1 MSSVL
6 DVTKAV
12 VVALIL
18 AWVLAAC
25 NGATSTVS
33 EPQPTP
39 PSVPGAS
46 STATEGTALE
56 PSAIGPTALLT
67 QVRGQVTISDEGGT
81 TRPAGPMQV
90 LRPGTRVQV
99 PSGARLGLIC
109 ADDHFVE
116 LTAGGEWQLSEAAC
130 GEGRELPTGTYQ
142 HMLPKAGRILDL
154 EGSREVEAKTK
165 EKEGD
170 YGRIPVI
177 LSPRNTSLLELTP
190 ELRWVEVDGA
200 IEYVISLSG
209 MTAFE
214 EISVAAEELGCEEHP
229 LTGSNRICSLAW
241 PASEWPLEPGQRY
254 FLAVGARRGVAEDL
268 RLSEKSALRTL
279 AEEAA
284 GEVEAAVSGIE
295 ALPLDAV
302 THDLLLAGLYAR
314 QGLYGDAA
322 DAYEQALAGQPSPA
336 VYVALG
342 DVYSEMALYRW
353 AFEAY
358 REALQVLSEDED
370 GPSVRAAAE
379 FGLGRVYYNYADDF
393 AEAAKHFEAAAQMYE
408 EAGAAEWLGRAQ
420 KALKEAQKRS
430 P

>member
-1 MSSVL
+1 M
-6 DVTKAV
+6 
-12 VVALIL
+12 
-18 AWVLAAC
+18 
-25 NGATSTVS
+25 
-33 EPQPTP
+33 
-39 PSVPGAS
+39 
-46 STATEGTALE
+46 
-56 PSAIGPTALLT
+56 
-67 QVRGQVTISDEGGT
+67 
-81 TRPAGPMQV
+81 
-90 LRPGTRVQV
+90 
-99 PSGARLGLIC
+99 
-109 ADDHFVE
+109 
-116 LTAGGEWQLSEAAC
+116 
-130 GEGRELPTGTYQ
+130 
-142 HMLPKAGRILDL
+142 
-154 EGSREVEAKTK
+154 
-165 EKEGD
+165 
-170 YGRIPVI
+170 
-177 LSPRNTSLLELTP
+177 
-190 ELRWVEVDGA
+190 
-200 IEYVISLSG
+200 
-209 MTAFE
+209 
-214 EISVAAEELGCEEHP
+214 
-229 LTGSNRICSLAW
+229 
-241 PASEWPLEPGQRY
+241 
-254 FLAVGARRGVAEDL
+254 
-268 RLSEKSALRTL
+268 
-279 AEEAA
+279 
-284 GEVEAAVSGIE
+284 EAAVSGIE